1 MVPLF
6 VGDGV
11 KNRSHRYVR
20 FGRLGLDDKGMDSF
34 RPVLVQEGLSC
45 GLAKKVGRTRFCGNV
60 QYHCQGS
67 SLARSGLMSVI
78 LCLALLCCLWWR
90 VWSPLLPATCH
101 QARNMCVSVVIGS
114 ASPLVL
120 LFVKIF
126 QELFPYWEFFFRPN
140 CKPCCCYNIQKFR
153 SCHINNIAGIIVIG
167 VPRFLPNFLY
177 TRQFQYTLS
186 IILQTEM
193 LMTRILL

>member
-1 MVPLF
+1 MF

-78 LCLALLCCLWWR
+78 LCLALLYCLWWR

-101 QARNMCVSVVIGS
+101 QARKPSFRACALAWS

-126 QELFPYWEFFFRPN
+126 QELYPYCVTTFRN
-140 CKPCCCYNIQKFR
+140 SAR
-153 SCHINNIAGIIVIG
+153 A
-167 VPRFLPNFLY
+167 
-177 TRQFQYTLS
+177 T
-186 IILQTEM
+186 
-193 LMTRILL
+193 